1 MHLSEGI
8 LPLDQA
14 LVWSAVTVPALV
26 WSVRGEVIARKQE
39 PSSAVLMAGATSL
52 LFAGTLMPLPVPVV
66 GATSHICLTPLLALL
81 VGVRRIL
88 WPTFFVL
95 LLHALFFAHGGITT
109 LGVNTLT
116 LGLVGPLITVGAW
129 NALRRMGADGS
140 VGFGLACF
148 LGGMSVYVTDAL
160 VLAAALADTAEPA
173 TTFGVVLLGFAP
185 VQIPL
190 SVLEAVVS
198 IYILQA
204 LVARRASLV
213 PPVLRNLRAPKQGAM
228 TALLALMSFGVSGCD
243 YEGIDGSIFG
253 AEAERA
259 GRPPVDSMLDF
270 SQGEFG
276 LAMTVTILFG
286 LGFVAGRSWE
296 RLSGEES
303 DALPR

>member
-26 WSVRGEVIARKQE
+26 WSVRGEVIARKEE

-129 NALRRMGADGS
+129 NALRRMGANGA

-148 LGGMSVYVTDAL
+148 IGGMSVYVTDAL

-185 VQIPL
+185 VQLPL

-204 LVARRASLV
+204 LVVRRASLV

-276 LAMTVTILFG
+276 LAMTITILFG

-296 RLSGEES
+296 RLSGEQS
-303 DALPR
+303 DAISR